1 MPRKSAASLSVVSS
15 IMDHRPPPP
24 DELTEE
30 QAVEWR
36 AVVGTMPADWFT
48 RETFGLLATYCRHV
62 VTSRLLSQEID
73 AFDQEWLHTPEGI
86 IAYDKLTKMRDREG
100 RAMSSLATRMRLSQ
114 AQRYRVEKRVKTT
127 ELTKPWHK
135 PERAAG

>member
-24 DELTEE
+24 EELTEE

-48 RETFGLLATYCRHV
+48 RESHGLLTNYCRHL
-62 VTSRLLSQEID
+62 VTARKLSKEID
-73 AFDQEWLHTPEGI
+73 AFDQEWLHTAEGI
-86 IAYDKLTKMRDREG
+86 VAYDKLTKMRDREARG
-100 RAMSSLATRMRLSQ
+100 AASLAIRMRICQ

-127 ELTKPWHK
+127 EAAKPWHR
-135 PERAAG
+135 PGATAS